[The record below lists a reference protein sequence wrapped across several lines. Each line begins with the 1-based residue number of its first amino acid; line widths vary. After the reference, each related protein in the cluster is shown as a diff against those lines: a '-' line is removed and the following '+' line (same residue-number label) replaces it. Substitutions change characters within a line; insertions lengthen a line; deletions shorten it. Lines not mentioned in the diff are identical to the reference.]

1 MSQGPDNTIPKDKF
15 LTIVTNLLHRVFV
28 QAGRTDAKKLFR
40 LLEEGRN
47 VQLTTVEMED
57 KSTVRFFLSLDQEQ
71 FPGRLNYGAFR
82 VGVATLIGNL
92 AGFLKDK
99 QNIPVFNSAQ
109 QDGAMIFGV
118 TAITMEGNTPS
129 VMVLGANTASKDGSV
144 KLQLMYLD
152 HQQFIEQQ
160 AADTVTAPG
169 SVGG

>member
-1 MSQGPDNTIPKDKF
+1 
-15 LTIVTNLLHRVFV
+15 
-28 QAGRTDAKKLFR
+28 
-40 LLEEGRN
+40 
-47 VQLTTVEMED
+47 
-57 KSTVRFFLSLDQEQ
+57 
-71 FPGRLNYGAFR
+71 
-82 VGVATLIGNL
+82 
-92 AGFLKDK
+92 
-99 QNIPVFNSAQ
+99 
-109 QDGAMIFGV
+109 MIFGV

>member
-1 MSQGPDNTIPKDKF
+1 MSTRWEWLVGTRY
-15 LTIVTNLLHRVFV
+15 LRSAHRRGFV
-28 QAGRTDAKKLFR
+28 SFVAAISVIGLM
-40 LLEEGRN
+40 L
-47 VQLTTVEMED
+47 
-57 KSTVRFFLSLDQEQ
+57 
-71 FPGRLNYGAFR
+71 
-82 VGVATLIGNL
+82 GVATLIGNL

-160 AADTVTAPG
+160 AADAETAPG
-169 SVGG
+169 SV